1 LLRRAATADLPWP
14 AACEKWNTEGKPR
27 SEEAMQTCDYEI
39 EATDS
44 PYKAT
49 LGVCWAASADD
60 GAADPYNVS
69 FESPDSDSDE
79 ELLHVAVDSKKRD
92 NLALGET
99 LVQIGLLRPHEM
111 LDVRIAQAGDVDLGH
126 ALLVA
131 SSIRS
136 RLGEMLLQ
144 AKQITSEQLESA
156 LELQR
161 KRGGLLGEILV
172 SLGWLDRVTLDA
184 ALAAQAKSRRRAT

>member
-1 LLRRAATADLPWP
+1 
-14 AACEKWNTEGKPR
+14 
-27 SEEAMQTCDYEI
+27 MQTWQREI
-39 EATDS
+39 EATDGLYNAAS
-44 PYKAT
+44 
-49 LGVCWAASADD
+49 GVCWAASASDA
-60 GAADPYNVS
+60 GADPYNVS

-79 ELLHVAVDSKKRD
+79 EMLHVAVDCKKRD

-111 LDVRIAQAGDVDLGH
+111 LDVRIAQSGDADLGD

-131 SSIRS
+131 SAIRT
-136 RLGEMLLQ
+136 RLGEMLLH
-144 AKQITSEQLESA
+144 AKQVTCEQLEFA
-156 LELQR
+156 LEVQR

-184 ALAAQAKSRRRAT
+184 ALAAQAKSGRRAV

>member
-1 LLRRAATADLPWP
+1 
-14 AACEKWNTEGKPR
+14 
-27 SEEAMQTCDYEI
+27 MQTCDYEI

-44 PYKAT
+44 LCKAT
-49 LGVCWAASADD
+49 RGVCWAAGADD
-60 GAADPYNVS
+60 PAADPYNVS
-69 FESPDSDSDE
+69 FEVPDSDSDE
-79 ELLHVAVDSKKRD
+79 ELLHVAVDCKKRD

-99 LVQIGLLRPHEM
+99 LVQIGLLGPHEM
-111 LDVRIAQAGDVDLGH
+111 LDVRIAQSGDADLGD

-131 SSIRS
+131 SAIRT
-136 RLGEMLLQ
+136 RLGEMLLR
-144 AKQITSEQLESA
+144 AKQVTCEQLEFA

-184 ALAAQAKSRRRAT
+184 ALAAQARSGPRAA

>member
-1 LLRRAATADLPWP
+1 
-14 AACEKWNTEGKPR
+14 
-27 SEEAMQTCDYEI
+27 MQTWEHEI
-39 EATDS
+39 EAIDG
-44 PYKAT
+44 PYNAAPS
-49 LGVCWAASADD
+49 VCWAASANDA
-60 GAADPYNVS
+60 AADPYNVS
-69 FESPDSDSDE
+69 FELPDSDSDA
-79 ELLHVAVDSKKRD
+79 ELLHVAVDFKKRD

-111 LDVRIAQAGDVDLGH
+111 LDVRIAQSGDADLGD

-131 SSIRS
+131 SAIRS
-136 RLGEMLLQ
+136 RLGEILLH
-144 AKQITSEQLESA
+144 AKQVTCEQLEFA

-184 ALAAQAKSRRRAT
+184 ALAAQAKSGRQAV